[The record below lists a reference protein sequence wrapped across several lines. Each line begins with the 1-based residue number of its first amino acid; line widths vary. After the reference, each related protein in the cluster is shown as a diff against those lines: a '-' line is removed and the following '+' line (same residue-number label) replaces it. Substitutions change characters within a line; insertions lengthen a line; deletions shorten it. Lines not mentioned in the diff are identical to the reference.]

1 MQIGV
6 GHRAGRVRFGAP
18 VTAVETRTDARRA
31 LLERLID
38 HAPLFPP
45 ASMSMEDALAEDAR
59 VRAADTGWIVGRFVC
74 PASRLRDLGDRPL
87 PLSVVVD
94 VGPADVLLDARIEAV
109 EIPPTLDPDCGL
121 EPPEL
126 YWEFPLDDA
135 AYGVYE
141 CLDLDIGAKIRCGGA
156 SVPTVD
162 ELAFVVRQCRELEVP
177 FKATAG
183 LHHAVR
189 ARGEHGFLNLLA
201 AAVFGDD
208 REALAEEDPGAFGL
222 DERAFSWRARSAG
235 AEELARVRRRL
246 FVGFGSCSVQEPVD
260 DLRALGLI

>member
-1 MQIGV
+1 
-6 GHRAGRVRFGAP
+6 

-74 PASRLRDLGDRPL
+74 PASRLRDLGDFPL

-94 VGPADVLLDARIEAV
+94 IGPADVRLDRRIEAV

-126 YWEFPLDDA
+126 YWEFPRDDME
-135 AYGVYE
+135 YGVTE
-141 CLDLDIGAKIRCGGA
+141 CLDLGIRAKIRCGGVSVPSVDDLA
-156 SVPTVD
+156 SV
-162 ELAFVVRQCRELEVP
+162 VRRCRELGVP

-201 AAVFGDD
+201 AAVFGDE
-208 REALAEEDPGAFGL
+208 RQALAEEDAGAFRL
-222 DERAFSWRARSAG
+222 DERAFSWAARSAG
-235 AEELARVRRRL
+235 AEEVARVRSCV

-260 DLRALGLI
+260 DLRELGLI